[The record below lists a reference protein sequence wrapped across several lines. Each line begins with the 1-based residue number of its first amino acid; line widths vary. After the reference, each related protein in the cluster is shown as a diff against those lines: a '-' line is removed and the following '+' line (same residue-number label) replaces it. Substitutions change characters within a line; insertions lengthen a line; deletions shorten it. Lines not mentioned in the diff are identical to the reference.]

1 MDTAYKQNEY
11 NENSLLNSLELETF
25 QGDSPENV
33 LSLIIL
39 SGLPTLCLRKG
50 SVLSSSLSLSKLS
63 NF

>member
-50 SVLSSSLSLSKLS
+50 NVLSSSLSLLI
-63 NF
+63 N